1 MEEKFLDYLKDSNLT
16 NSNILYIIIVVK
28 ENVYEY
34 DVNEYGT
41 SFRRYTG

>member
-1 MEEKFLDYLKDSNLT
+1 MEERFLGYLRDSNLT
-16 NSNILYIIIVVK
+16 NINNLYMIIVVK